1 MSMLSAIRTFMLDFP
16 ELDADA
22 ALLSDHSSGQILQYN
37 IVQQPNSRVLSE
49 DIIGNKECQYTF
61 AFQSIESTM
70 DEAQRHL
77 NSEFYEKL
85 EEWFITQTKLENL
98 PVLKAN
104 QTAETIEAL
113 TSGYLM
119 QEEAGTGVYQ
129 VQCRLLYTEKVT

>member
-1 MSMLSAIRTFMLDFP
+1 MRMLSAIRTFMLDFP

-22 ALLSDHSSGQILQYN
+22 ALLSDHSSGQILQYS
-37 IVQQPNSRVLSE
+37 IVQQPSSRVLSE

-85 EEWFITQTKLENL
+85 EEWFITQTKIENL

-104 QTAETIEAL
+104 QTAETIEVL

-129 VQCRLLYTEKVT
+129 VQCRLLYTEKVA